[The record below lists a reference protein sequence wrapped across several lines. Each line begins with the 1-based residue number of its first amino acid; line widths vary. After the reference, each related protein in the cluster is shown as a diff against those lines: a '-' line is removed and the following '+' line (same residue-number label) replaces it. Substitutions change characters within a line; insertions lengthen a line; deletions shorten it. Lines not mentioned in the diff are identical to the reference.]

1 MSQSLLYHAF
11 GIKGVTYR
19 SAKVL
24 GNGLV
29 FCVETTN
36 RHVPCDTCGHRY
48 CHFKGQNVRWFRMAP
63 IGRKQALLQVTMHR
77 LQCARCG
84 CLWWPRLPFVKGNAR
99 YTRSFA
105 RTVLDLLQFGTIRA
119 VAEYLRVSWDLVKD
133 IHKTWLAA
141 RYRTIDLSG
150 VRYLGIDEFSLR
162 KRHTYMTIFVDL
174 QTGRILHAV
183 EGTSKEAISPFLRTV
198 AKKAKKIKAVSMDM
212 STSYTSAVKEHLPG
226 TPIVFDRYHVMA
238 LINRQIDTLR
248 REQQHRL
255 DVEGTKTLKGSR
267 FLLLRNYHELSDS
280 KRNSLDVLLTANQPL
295 FSMHAM
301 KEQFRLFW
309 SQGTAVQAKSFLLN
323 WAFDAL
329 TSGIKQL
336 NAVGSTMLTSMQGLL
351 GYYPHKITNGP
362 LEGLNNKIKTMKR
375 QAYGFRDMEYFKLR
389 LYNLHNSRYAFA
401 G

>member
-1 MSQSLLYHAF
+1 MSQTLLYHAL
-11 GIKGVTYR
+11 GIKGVSYR
-19 SAKVL
+19 STQVL
-24 GNGLV
+24 GNALV
-29 FCVETTN
+29 FSVETTN
-36 RHVPCDTCGHRY
+36 RHVSCQSCGHRY
-48 CHFKGQNVRWFRMAP
+48 CQFKGQTVRWFRMAP
-63 IGRKQALLQVTMHR
+63 VGRKQALLQVIMHR
-77 LQCARCG
+77 LQCSRCR

-105 RTVLDLLQFGTIRA
+105 LTVLDLLQFGTIRA
-119 VAEYLRVSWDLVKD
+119 VAEYLRVSWDLVKE

-141 RYRTIDLSG
+141 KYRTIDLSK
-150 VRYLGIDEFSLR
+150 VRYLGIDEFSLK

-174 QTGRILHAV
+174 QSGRILHAV
-183 EGTSKEAISPFLRTV
+183 EGTSKEAISPFLRIV
-198 AKKAKKIKAVSMDM
+198 AKKAKKLKAVAMDM
-212 STSYTSAVKEHLPG
+212 STSYTNAVREHLPDA
-226 TPIVFDRYHVMA
+226 PIVFDRYHVMA
-238 LINRQIDTLR
+238 LINRQIDGLR

-255 DVEGTKTLKGSR
+255 DVQETKTLKGNR
-267 FLLLRNYHELSDS
+267 FLLLRNYHELPDD
-280 KRNSLDVLLTANQPL
+280 KKGRLDDLLAANQPL
-295 FSMHAM
+295 FTMHAM

-309 SQGTAVQAKSFLLN
+309 SQGTVDRAKSFLLN
-323 WAFDAL
+323 WCFDAL

-336 NAVGSTMLTSMQGLL
+336 CAVGSTILNSMQGLL